1 MLQSLAGHT
10 LRSAVMTR
18 VLFAHR
24 DHAYFV
30 PKLHDRFAGLE
41 IVTAMD
47 LPQADEHLPEA
58 EVIVAAGHTFSDA
71 RLAKA
76 ARLKWIHAMTT
87 GTDAIVGAKTLRAEI
102 LVTNT
107 RGIHGPQM
115 AEMAFM
121 YMLNLARRYRD
132 MLENQKRHVWKRW
145 DQVRLYGK
153 TVAIVGVGLISEA
166 LAPRC
171 KAFGMTVL
179 GITRTPRAVPGFDRM
194 YTYEQLKEA
203 AALADFL
210 IVLAPNSPE
219 TENMI
224 DAGLL
229 GACKRGAFLLNLSRG
244 ALCDESALLRALR
257 DGRIAGAGLDV
268 FRTEPLPADSA
279 FWDLENVIITPHC
292 SGSSD
297 DNLAMT
303 WPIIETNM
311 KCFLEE
317 RPSDMIN
324 LVAH

>member
-1 MLQSLAGHT
+1 
-10 LRSAVMTR
+10 MTR

-24 DHAYFV
+24 DFAYFV
-30 PKLHDRFAGLE
+30 PRLSERFSALD

-47 LPQADEHLPEA
+47 LPQADDKLHDA
-58 EVIVAAGHTFSDA
+58 EVIIATGHAFNDL
-71 RLAKA
+71 RLSKA

-87 GTDAIVGAKTLRAEI
+87 GTDAIVGARALRPEVV
-102 LVTNT
+102 VTNT

-121 YMLNLARRYRD
+121 YMLNLARDVRR
-132 MLENQKRHVWKRW
+132 MLDNQKRHVWQRW

-153 TVAIVGVGLISEA
+153 TVAILGVGLIAEA

-194 YTYEQLKEA
+194 FTYGALKEA

-219 TENMI
+219 TDGMI
-224 DAGLL
+224 DAEVLAAMKPTAIL
-229 GACKRGAFLLNLSRG
+229 INLARG
-244 ALCDESALLRALR
+244 ALCDEDALLEALR
-257 DGRIAGAGLDV
+257 TRRIAGAGLDV
-268 FRTEPLPADSA
+268 FRTEPLPPESP
-279 FWDLENVIITPHC
+279 FWDLDNVLITAHC

-303 WPIIETNM
+303 WPILETNM
-311 KCFLEE
+311 KCFLEGRTSE
-317 RPSDMIN
+317 MIN
-324 LVAH
+324 VVPH